1 MQKLDDLLLYK
12 SLGKGNFGEVFLTQK
27 QGTNQIYATKK
38 MDRSKVDQPPLRDR
52 LFNEIKILKMVN
64 HPNIVKFINLK
75 VSMNNYYLITEYVN
89 GGSLSS
95 NLKKYIAMHH
105 KAFPEDIVQ
114 YLMKQILDALRYLH
128 FNKIIHRDLKLDNI
142 LVNYPTEY
150 DKQSLN
156 LKSCQVKLI
165 DFGFATILNGS
176 LTYTALGTPHN
187 MDPVILEQLNTGKP
201 NGGYNE
207 KVDIWSLGTLCYE
220 MVVGHSPFSGSSMNE
235 LYQRV
240 KKGNYI
246 LPNTLSEEVVSFIN
260 DMLQQNPDLRATAS
274 QLLNHKFIIYQ
285 TNTFHPVDVR
295 SIQASYLPGG
305 LINMKSKQP
314 EVNNN
319 RIILWDI
326 FLQPG
331 LFNGVITNPMPI
343 NVQPQIQP
351 QMQLPPR
358 PQMQIPNAGLPQ
370 KQMMYQQQPQNN
382 FYSNPQVK
390 YGGYP

>member
-1 MQKLDDLLLYK
+1 M
-12 SLGKGNFGEVFLTQK
+12 
-27 QGTNQIYATKK
+27 
-38 MDRSKVDQPPLRDR
+38 
-52 LFNEIKILKMVN
+52 
-64 HPNIVKFINLK
+64 
-75 VSMNNYYLITEYVN
+75 
-89 GGSLSS
+89 
-95 NLKKYIAMHH
+95 
-105 KAFPEDIVQ
+105 
-114 YLMKQILDALRYLH
+114 
-128 FNKIIHRDLKLDNI
+128 
-142 LVNYPTEY
+142 
-150 DKQSLN
+150 
-156 LKSCQVKLI
+156 
-165 DFGFATILNGS
+165 
-176 LTYTALGTPHN
+176 
-187 MDPVILEQLNTGKP
+187 
-201 NGGYNE
+201 
-207 KVDIWSLGTLCYE
+207 VDIWSLGTLCYE